1 LTLPRK
7 EAFLDELFGD
17 LDGVG
22 CSAFAEV
29 VGNAPEV
36 ET

>member
-1 LTLPRK
+1 MQ
-7 EAFLDELFGD
+7 EAFLDKFFSD

-29 VGNAPEV
+29 VCNAPEV
-36 ET
+36 EA